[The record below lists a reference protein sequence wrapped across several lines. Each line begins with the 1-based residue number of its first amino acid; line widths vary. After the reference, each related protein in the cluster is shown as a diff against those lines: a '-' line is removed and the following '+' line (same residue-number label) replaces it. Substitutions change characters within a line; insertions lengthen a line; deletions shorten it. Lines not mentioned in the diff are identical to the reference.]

1 MTIKELEELD
11 SPETAPIVEPVSE
24 VVAPPADT
32 VPVVEPEPKPSK
44 PDFKEI
50 VLASQEDADKF
61 VKDRV
66 ARAERSA
73 KKESED
79 RVRALEAELKGFK
92 DKELSEDQ
100 LKEQRLAESA
110 AAESALRDELNEA
123 RRELLVTRLAGK
135 ASLPEELWDRVRGND
150 EDEIAADIV
159 KLSGLVPAAGEPS
172 KKPPVHS
179 PTLRVA
185 PTGDDPEPEPDVKN
199 IVDSISGLGLGF

>member
-1 MTIKELEELD
+1 MTIKELEGLD
-11 SPETAPIVEPVSE
+11 SAETTPIVGDVSE
-24 VVAPPADT
+24 VVT
-32 VPVVEPEPKPSK
+32 PVVEVAPTEVELPKPGK
-44 PDFKEI
+44 PEFKEI

-100 LKEQRLAESA
+100 LKDQRITEA
-110 AAESALRDELNEA
+110 AQAESALRDELNEV
-123 RRELLVTRLAGK
+123 RRELLVTRLAGT
-135 ASLPEELWDRVRGND
+135 AGLTEELWDRVRGED
-150 EDEIAADIV
+150 EDAITADIV
-159 KLSGLVPAAGEPS
+159 KLAGLVPAASEPS
-172 KKPPVHS
+172 RKPPVQS
-179 PTLRVA
+179 PTVRVA

-199 IVDSISGLGLGF
+199 IVDSIDGLGLGF